1 MSTEGVNEK
10 SRNIDAMTTLEM
22 VSIINEED
30 DTVAE
35 NVKKALPDIA
45 LAIDAIADRL
55 KRGGRLIYVGA
66 GTSGRLAIQDA
77 AECTVTYG
85 VPKGTVSAVMAGGRE
100 AVFFPS
106 ENVEDNFEAGVNDI
120 ANQELNEN
128 DCVMGISASGNAAYV
143 CGALDEAQRRGAL
156 TVSMICNEY
165 GKIADCSE
173 YVISVPT
180 GAEVISGST
189 RMKAGT
195 AQITATTA
203 NGVVGKITIT
213 VNCHFCFP
221 LFFGNAKFFKVKSS
235 IHNSIC
241 HNRYLLYNLSCVIQQ

>member
-85 VPKGTVSAVMAGGRE
+85 VPKGTVSAVMAGGR
-100 AVFFPS
+100 S
-106 ENVEDNFEAGVNDI
+106 
-120 ANQELNEN
+120 
-128 DCVMGISASGNAAYV
+128 
-143 CGALDEAQRRGAL
+143 R
-156 TVSMICNEY
+156 
-165 GKIADCSE
+165 
-173 YVISVPT
+173 
-180 GAEVISGST
+180 
-189 RMKAGT
+189 
-195 AQITATTA
+195 
-203 NGVVGKITIT
+203 
-213 VNCHFCFP
+213 
-221 LFFGNAKFFKVKSS
+221 
-235 IHNSIC
+235 
-241 HNRYLLYNLSCVIQQ
+241 LS